1 MTYSVLQ
8 TTELSVTDA
17 NVGDTLLA
25 ISVVFS
31 DDIVLNLNEKIK
43 KKKNQKKK
51 TFTVGLDKTV
61 GRTRTS
67 KQFFFFALSSCDQ

>member
-1 MTYSVLQ
+1 M
-8 TTELSVTDA
+8 
-17 NVGDTLLA
+17 GDTLLA

-43 KKKNQKKK
+43 QKKESKKKF
-51 TFTVGLDKTV
+51 FTVGPDKTV

-67 KQFFFFALSSCDQ
+67 KQFFGGALSDYCNFGTKKLL